1 MCGICGIVAFD
12 KEQKIPYELIEEMN
26 HQIEHRGPDD
36 QGYYIKSNI
45 ALGHRRL
52 SIIDIEGG
60 HQPITNEDGSVWIVF
75 NGEIF
80 NHKQLRLEL
89 EKKGHKFHTLSDT
102 ETIVHAYEE
111 YGKACPE
118 KLRGMF
124 AFAIWDERQHSLLL
138 ARDRL
143 GKKPLYYYQ
152 GREFLV
158 FASEIKSLLAHPSVK
173 AEIDLVAL
181 DYYLSLRYVPGPL
194 TMFKNIFK
202 LQPGH
207 MLIYDEKGIKI
218 EKYWEL
224 DFHERAPRALEEE
237 VEEFYLLLKDCV
249 RMRLMSEVPLG
260 VFLSGGL
267 DSSSIVALMSEL
279 GVAKIKT
286 FSIGYQGENEINE
299 LKYAQIVARH
309 FNTEHYEFQLNP
321 KNFGDFIG
329 DLVWYM
335 DEPVADTACIPLYF
349 ISQLAHKYVTVV
361 LSGEGADE
369 LLAGY
374 SIYQRMQIIEKIHK
388 FCYPFTAI
396 LHKLYNKLLPLS
408 KITKALKLA
417 NLPFETRY
425 RGVSNALDD
434 DLKHNIY
441 LSHSLNA
448 KTDIGNLFATYYQ
461 KTKDTS
467 LLNQMLFV
475 DTKIWLPDD
484 LLIKADKMTM
494 ANSQELRTP
503 FLDHKLMEYAAGL
516 PRSLKLQG
524 KTGKFLLK
532 KAMAGKLPTEIINRP
547 KQGFPTPIKR
557 WFANE
562 LGEQTYATLLAPNS
576 HVRRY
581 FNMDKISSL
590 LNEHKSGY
598 IDRKEELFTLLV
610 FEHWHQRFLPSY

>member
-12 KEQKIPYELIEEMN
+12 KEQRIPYELIQEMN
-26 HQIEHRGPDD
+26 DQLEHRGPDD
-36 QGYYIKSNI
+36 QGYYIKFNV
-45 ALGHRRL
+45 ALGHHRL
-52 SIIDIEGG
+52 SIIDLEGG
-60 HQPITNEDGSVWIVF
+60 HQPIANEDGSIWIVF

-80 NHKQLRLEL
+80 NHKELRIEL
-89 EKKGHKFHTLSDT
+89 EEKGHKFQTLSDT
-102 ETIVHAYEE
+102 ETIIHAYEE
-111 YGKACPE
+111 YGNACSE

-207 MLIYDEKGIKI
+207 MLICNKKGISI

-224 DFHERAPRALEEE
+224 NFHERTARSLEEE
-237 VEEFYLLLKDCV
+237 TEEFYFLLKDCV
-249 RMRLMSEVPLG
+249 KMRLMSEVPLG

-279 GVAKIKT
+279 GVSKIKT
-286 FSIGYQGENEINE
+286 FSIGYQGDNEINE

-309 FNTEHYEFQLNP
+309 FNTEHYEFKLNP
-321 KNFGDFIG
+321 QIFNEFIG

-349 ISQLAHKYVTVV
+349 ISQLARKHAKVV

-374 SIYQRMQIIEKIHK
+374 SIYQRMQIIEKMHK
-388 FCYPFTAI
+388 FYYPFTSI
-396 LHKLYNKLLPLS
+396 LHKLYKKLSPS
-408 KITKALKLA
+408 SRITKLLKLA
-417 NLPFETRY
+417 KLPFESRY

-434 DLKHNIY
+434 DLKDSIY
-441 LSHSLNA
+441 LSHSLNTKADIDSHFA
-448 KTDIGNLFATYYQ
+448 KYYQ
-461 KTKDTS
+461 TNKNTG
-467 LLNQMLFV
+467 LVNQMLFV
-475 DTKIWLPDD
+475 DTKVWLPDD

-516 PRSLKLQG
+516 PRSLKLRG
-524 KTGKFLLK
+524 RTGKFLLK
-532 KAMAGKLPTEIINRP
+532 RAMAGKLPSEIINRT

-562 LGEQTYATLLAPNS
+562 LGEQTRATLLSPNS
-576 HVRRY
+576 RVRRY
-581 FNMDKISSL
+581 FNMDKILSL

-598 IDRKEELFTLLV
+598 IDRKEELFTLLI
-610 FEHWHQRFLPSY
+610 FEHWHRCFIPS